1 MKRSTAGR
9 HRRIR
14 SLGPVRRATLLG
26 CALAVLLSV
35 TTAAHADPPG
45 PDALPITVVAV
56 KSDDALDQAEAL
68 TGALRKAVR
77 DAKGWSLGEGKTQ
90 SLEFLILQMKCPE
103 PIDAICEAR
112 IADVIEADRYLW
124 SVIQMSGDFI
134 TGTLNLWVRGKGTS
148 RAPLKYS
155 ANLTDPT
162 DDALVRVARQAVEDV
177 TGGPPKGSVRVSTGG
192 VAGQL
197 YVDDEPLGAL
207 DAEGGTFQLPAGKH
221 RIVVKAPGHA
231 DAETT
236 VEVRPATT
244 VDAQLTL
251 IEVGEES
258 SVDGRMIGGFAAL
271 GAGVA
276 AGAVGLWAALEVN
289 SLRDDPGFDRYRA
302 NFSETEDVCAKA
314 DEGVQ
319 FPQDL
324 GAMSATEASDA
335 CSKASSMEIVQA
347 VMFPLAAVA
356 AGVGGYLLGTSSLAG
371 GSDDGGD
378 EPSDSAGLYLRPSVG
393 PQLQRVQVIYRF

>member
-1 MKRSTAGR
+1 M
-9 HRRIR
+9 
-14 SLGPVRRATLLG
+14 LLTS
-26 CALAVLLSV
+26 AP
-35 TTAAHADPPG
+35 TAHADPPS

-77 DAKGWSLGEGKTQ
+77 DSKGWSLEEGKTQ

-103 PIDAICEAR
+103 PIDATCEAR

-124 SVIQMSGDFI
+124 SVIGLSGDFV

-162 DDALVRVARQAVEDV
+162 DGSLVDVARKALNEV
-177 TGGPPKGSVRVSTGG
+177 TGGPPKGSVRITAGG
-192 VAGQL
+192 VEGQL
-197 YVDDEPLGAL
+197 YVDDEPIGAL
-207 DAEGGTFQLPAGKH
+207 DAEGGTFQLSSGEH

-236 VEVRPATT
+236 VNIRPATT

-251 IEVGEES
+251 VELDEETT
-258 SVDGRMIGGFAAL
+258 VDARMIAGFASL
-271 GAGVA
+271 GVGVA
-276 AGAVGLWAALEVN
+276 AGAVGLWAGLEVN
-289 SLRDDPGFDRYRA
+289 SIKEDAAFERYRSQ
-302 NFSETEDVCAKA
+302 FTESDDVCEMASA
-314 DEGVQ
+314 GEGNLN
-319 FPQDL
+319 DL
-324 GAMSATEASDA
+324 GAMTPGEAADA
-335 CSKASSMEIVQA
+335 CDKASTMEIVQA

-371 GSDDGGD
+371 GSGDGGD
-378 EPSDSAGLYLRPSVG
+378 SEDGEAESAGGIYLRPQVG
-393 PQLQRVQVIYRF
+393 PRVQRLQVIYRF